1 MAKPIVTPLTL
12 HIGARIDGVDL
23 TQPLDE
29 NTVHAI
35 RAALLKWKVVFF
47 RDQKLD
53 HAQHINFARYFGA
66 PTPGHVVFGSDE
78 TYPEIYSV
86 AKHRTANARRA
97 PVIDSWTN
105 WHTDVTPAINPPFAS
120 ILRGV
125 VVPPFGGDTFWSNA
139 AKAYQTLSPTMQSFI
154 ETLRCVHRFAQ
165 AAGANEEEDQKIS
178 ESGEYKKRTRTNA
191 MISEHPLVIVHPET
205 AERVLYVSPDFV
217 DSIVGLS
224 PTESRALLEMLWR
237 HLVRNEFTV
246 RFKWEEGSIAFWDNR
261 ATAHLAPAD
270 IFESDFDRQFY
281 RVTLQ
286 GEVPVGVDGKPSSAI
301 SGNPIEAV

>member
-1 MAKPIVTPLTL
+1 MTEPIVKPLTL
-12 HIGARIDGVDL
+12 HMGAQIDGVDL
-23 TQPLDE
+23 TQSLDE
-29 NTVHAI
+29 NTVRAI

-47 RDQKLD
+47 REQKLD
-53 HAQHINFARYFGA
+53 HPQHIRFARYFGA
-66 PTPGHVVFGSDE
+66 PTPGHVIFGSDE

-97 PVIDSWTN
+97 PVIHSWTN
-105 WHTDVTPAINPPFAS
+105 WHTDITAAINPPFAS

-139 AKAYQTLSPTMQSFI
+139 VKAYQALSPTMQSFI
-154 ETLRCVHRFAQ
+154 DTLRCVHRFAQ
-165 AAGANEEEDQKIS
+165 AADNEDDNQNV
-178 ESGEYKKRTRTNA
+178 GEYKKQVHTNA
-191 MISEHPLVIVHPET
+191 MASEHPMVIVHPET

-217 DSIVGLS
+217 ESVVGLS

-286 GEVPVGVDGKPSSAI
+286 GEVPVGIDGKPSTAI
-301 SGNPIEAV
+301 SGKPIEPSDGFG